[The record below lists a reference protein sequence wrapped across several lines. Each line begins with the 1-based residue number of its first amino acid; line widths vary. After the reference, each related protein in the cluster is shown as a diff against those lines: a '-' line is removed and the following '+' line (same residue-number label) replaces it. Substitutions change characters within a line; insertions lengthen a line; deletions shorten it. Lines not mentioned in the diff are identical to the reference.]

1 MVRFLIRRLLAMVPL
16 LLVITGSVFM
26 LGQYGSG
33 DLAMTLTMR
42 MTDNNYS
49 EEVYKEMVVK
59 LHQDE
64 PVLQRFGRFVSDAF
78 HGDFGISYV
87 LQGTPDIGRM
97 ISTSMPLSI
106 QLGLDAI
113 LLVIF
118 IGVPLGIAAAAWRN
132 TPIDYTIVGVVTIL
146 SSIPPF
152 VLAPIA
158 LVVLVAQLH
167 IIPTVSTGWNGM
179 FSREAILPAACLA
192 VGPMLGV
199 VRFTRAS
206 VIDTLSQEYI
216 RAARARGLNEISVIV
231 QHVIKNSMTPVLTIM
246 GVTVGRLLSGSIFIE
261 TVFGIQGIGSVAVLA
276 FQSGD
281 IQTVAA
287 TTLVTASLVM
297 VSNLMVDMLYGV
309 LDPRVRLN

>member
-1 MVRFLIRRLLAMVPL
+1 MLRYLIRRLLAMVPL
-16 LLVITGSVFM
+16 LLVITGSVFL

-42 MTDNNYS
+42 MTDNNFDETIYR
-49 EEVYKEMVVK
+49 EMVSK

-64 PVLQRFGRFVSDAF
+64 PVLKRFWRFVSGAVQ
-78 HGDFGISYV
+78 GDFGVSYV
-87 LQGTPDIGRM
+87 LQGTPEIGRM
-97 ISTSMPLSI
+97 IVKSLPLSV

-113 LLVIF
+113 ILVIL
-118 IGVPLGIAAAAWRN
+118 IGIPLGVVAAAWRN
-132 TPIDYTIVGVVTIL
+132 TSIDYSIVGVVTIL

-158 LVVLVAQLH
+158 LVVLVAQLK

-179 FSREAILPAACLA
+179 FSREAFLPAACLS

-199 VRFTRAS
+199 VRYTRAS

-216 RAARARGLNEISVIV
+216 RAARARGLSEILVIV
-231 QHVIKNSMTPVLTIM
+231 RHVIKNSMTPVLTVL
-246 GVTVGRLLSGSIFIE
+246 GVTIGRLLSGSIFIE

-297 VSNLMVDMLYGV
+297 ASNLVVDMLYGV
-309 LDPRVRLN
+309 LDPRVRLT

>member
-1 MVRFLIRRLLAMVPL
+1 MLRYIIRRLLAMVPL
-16 LLVITGSVFM
+16 LLVITGSVFL
-26 LGQYGSG
+26 LGQYGAG
-33 DLAMTLTMR
+33 DLAMALTMR
-42 MTDNNYS
+42 MTDNNFD
-49 EEVYKEMVVK
+49 EDVYQEMVKK

-64 PVLQRFGRFVSDAF
+64 PVLKRFGRFVSNALR
-78 HGDFGISYV
+78 GDFGVSYV

-97 ISTSMPLSI
+97 ISKSLPLSI

-113 LLVIF
+113 FLVILLG
-118 IGVPLGIAAAAWRN
+118 IPLGVAAAAWRN
-132 TPIDYTIVGVVTIL
+132 TSIDYSIVGVVTIL

-158 LVVLVAQLH
+158 LVVLVAQLK

-179 FSREAILPAACLA
+179 FSREALLPAACLA
-192 VGPMLGV
+192 MGPMLGV
-199 VRFTRAS
+199 VRYTRAS

-216 RAARARGLNEISVIV
+216 RAARARGLSEIMVIV
-231 QHVIKNSMTPVLTIM
+231 RHVIKNSMTPVLTVL
-246 GVTVGRLLSGSIFIE
+246 GVTIGRLLSGSIFIE

-297 VSNLMVDMLYGV
+297 ASNLIVDLLYGV
-309 LDPRVRLN
+309 LDPRVRLT